1 MMHRLSRILLF
12 AAAATAACQQEQAA
26 NRSSENAVASP
37 PIVARPDPALDR
49 AALLAAVAQAASAS
63 AAGTQL
69 PDALRALDGRQFEV
83 RVRFGCRG
91 PSEPS
96 GDEWLAWSF
105 DPETRTVRV
114 RARPTINRDDP
125 LVAGMAGEELEAVEG
140 FWIPRPWLLQALCPA
155 TAAISGPSELQEPG
169 DAQRNGVA
177 PAAEKGTDGA
187 QPAEPLPAA
196 QRVGIAQFFTSADP
210 RTRRRDDRPYEA
222 VHTLRADQPVGSQG
236 FNLVLSGRLRA
247 VPGRRVI
254 ECSAA
259 GPDTP
264 PDCIVSV
271 QFQRVW
277 IEQPETREVIAEWG
291 SG

>member
-1 MMHRLSRILLF
+1 MRRSSRILLC

-26 NRSSENAVASP
+26 NHSSENRVADRP
-37 PIVARPDPALDR
+37 TVARPDPALDR

-63 AAGTQL
+63 ASGSEL
-69 PDALRALDGRQFEV
+69 PEDLRSLDGRQFEV

-91 PSEPS
+91 PSDPS
-96 GDEWLAWSF
+96 GDEWLAWSLE
-105 DPETRTVRV
+105 PETRTVRV
-114 RARPTINRDDP
+114 RARPTISKDEP
-125 LVAGMAGEELEAVEG
+125 LVARMGGQESEAVEG
-140 FWIPRPWLLQALCPA
+140 FWIPRPWLLQAACPA
-155 TAAISGPSELQEPG
+155 MAAIT
-169 DAQRNGVA
+169 A
-177 PAAEKGTDGA
+177 PADSQDAGGDQQDSATLAPETDADDAER
-187 QPAEPLPAA
+187 AEPLPVG
-196 QRVGIAQFFTSADP
+196 QRVGIAQFFTSSDP
-210 RTRRRDDRPYEA
+210 RTRRRDNRPYEA
-222 VHTLRADQPVGSQG
+222 VHTLKADQPVGSQG

-277 IEQPETREVIAEWG
+277 IEQPESREVIAEWG